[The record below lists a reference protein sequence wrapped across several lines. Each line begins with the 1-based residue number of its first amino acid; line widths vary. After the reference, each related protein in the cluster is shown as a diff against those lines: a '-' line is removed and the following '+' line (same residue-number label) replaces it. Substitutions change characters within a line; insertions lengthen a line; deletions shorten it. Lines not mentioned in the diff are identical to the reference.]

1 LPPGFFIAGLLAIW
15 ALAVAAFDWKQR
27 RVPNLLLA
35 LVAVPAIV
43 AFPVARHGLLGA
55 GIEQSLIGLGI
66 GALPYLPGYMLGKV
80 GAGDVKLSGL
90 QGFLLGGGG
99 AVKAFVVAAIA
110 LGLIA
115 IFVALTKKSD
125 RNQAS
130 RLPAAVALV
139 VGFLWVVSG
148 SYMLPGWGL

>member
-1 LPPGFFIAGLLAIW
+1 MGSWWIASLLAVW
-15 ALAVAAFDWKQR
+15 ALAVAAFDLKQR
-27 RVPNLLLA
+27 RVPNVLLV

-43 AFPVARHGLLGA
+43 VFPMVRHGLLGA
-55 GIEQSLIGLGI
+55 GIGQSLIGLAI
-66 GALPYLPGYMLGKV
+66 GALPYLPGYLLGKV

-90 QGFLLGGGG
+90 QGFLLGGAGAFKAFLVG
-99 AVKAFVVAAIA
+99 AVA

-115 IFVALTKKSD
+115 MFGMLAKYD
-125 RNQAS
+125 RDHAS

-148 SYMLPGWGL
+148 SYLLPGWGS

>member
-1 LPPGFFIAGLLAIW
+1 MIEPWIAGLLAVW
-15 ALAVAAFDWKQR
+15 ALAVAAFDLRQR
-27 RVPNLLLA
+27 RVPNALLV

-43 AFPVARHGLLGA
+43 AFPVVRHGLLGV

-90 QGFLLGGGG
+90 LGFLLGAAG
-99 AVKAFVVAAIA
+99 AFKAFVVGAFA

-115 IFVALTKKSD
+115 GLFALRKSD
-125 RNQAS
+125 PVHAS

-139 VGFLWVVSG
+139 VGFLWVISG
-148 SYMLPGWGL
+148 SYLLPGWGL